1 MSELSD
7 KGISDSRKDMLSSLI
22 AALLENLSE
31 DERKRLLRSAVKDT
45 GKHRET
51 IEMVEH

>member
-1 MSELSD
+1 MSELPD
-7 KGISDSRKDMLSSLI
+7 KGLCGLPKDMLSSLI

-31 DERKRLLRSAVKDT
+31 DEKKSLLRSAVQDT